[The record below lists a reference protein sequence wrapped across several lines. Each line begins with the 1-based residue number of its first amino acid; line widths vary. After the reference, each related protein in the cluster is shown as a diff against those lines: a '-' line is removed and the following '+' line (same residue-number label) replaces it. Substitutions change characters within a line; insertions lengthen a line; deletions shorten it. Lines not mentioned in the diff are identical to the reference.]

1 MFFMA
6 RIVAATIYAVLQRLQ
21 SIQAARPAA
30 KLFFQLSLCS
40 VEREENTKWDAL
52 LCPVIRRIAEYIQQ
66 ILTGFAIKFLR
77 LR

>member
-40 VEREENTKWDAL
+40 VEREENTKWDTL
-52 LCPVIRRIAEYIQQ
+52 LSPVIRSITEYIKQ
-66 ILTGFAIKFLR
+66 ILACFPIKFLR